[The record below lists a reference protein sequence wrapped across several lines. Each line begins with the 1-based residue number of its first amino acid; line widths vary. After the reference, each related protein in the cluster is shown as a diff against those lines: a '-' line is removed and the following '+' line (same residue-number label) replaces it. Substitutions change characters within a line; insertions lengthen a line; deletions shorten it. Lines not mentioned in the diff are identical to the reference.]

1 MDTDMA
7 MYTNVIEQ
15 VAQYLAKFPL
25 KHKVHE
31 DIVPDLWTRV
41 GEIRD
46 ERVGKAK
53 EFLDAIIIHPDFY
66 SDTGMRENASTLQA
80 FIKEQEGQD

>member
-1 MDTDMA
+1 MMDPQ
-7 MYTNVIEQ
+7 YKEIIEQ
-15 VAQYLAKFPL
+15 AAQYLAKFPL
-25 KHKVHE
+25 KHNVHE

-46 ERVGKAK
+46 ERLDKAK

-66 SDTGMRENASTLQA
+66 SDAGMRENATTLQA